1 MVFAFISGDDNG
13 AILDVNVGHFQ
24 AADLYRADK
33 TVIDEIAGE
42 EVEPIV
48 GAQPFGYLA
57 DNFQRNDSAT
67 LFVEP
72 LTDGLDAVGRF
83 RLEIALLHEEPG
95 KDTKE
100 VEVVVASLSTIVT
113 VYKYVV

>member
-1 MVFAFISGDDNG
+1 MLLAV
-13 AILDVNVGHFQ
+13 V
-24 AADLYRADK
+24 
-33 TVIDEIAGE
+33 
-42 EVEPIV
+42 
-48 GAQPFGYLA
+48 GYLPDDIEGNA
-57 DNFQRNDSAT
+57 GA
-67 LFVEP
+67 LFVEEP
-72 LTDGLDAVGRF
+72 FAYRGDAFGRF